1 MAHSVLNGW
10 WVLLA
15 AWSALLAWLIL
26 VLGRGA
32 FWRADQR
39 LPLSENGTQRTWPE
53 VTAVV
58 PARNEAEGIGDCVSA
73 LLRQDY
79 PGVLHV
85 IVVDDQSSDGTA
97 ERAREA
103 ACRVDAASRLEV
115 LRGAP
120 LPENWAG
127 KVWAMAQG
135 VNAAGLVPLLW
146 FTDGDIVHGRDV
158 LQRLVIQV
166 EDQDRSLVSLM
177 VMLSCRSFWER
188 LLIPPFIFFFQMLYP
203 FPWVNNPRRALA
215 GAAGGCM
222 LLRRATLEKA
232 GGFAAMRGARID
244 DCTLAALVK
253 PHGAI
258 WLGLGTESYSLRDYQ
273 RLGEIWRMVARSAYV
288 QLQFSPWRLLGATL
302 GMIFLYAWPVG
313 ALLFGLWTENIWL
326 GLPALLA
333 CMLMLTAYLPS
344 LRLYALNPLW
354 MFSLPLAAL
363 LYTLMTLD
371 SARRHYGGRGGA
383 WKGRHY
389 GMPGE
394 KQ

>member
-1 MAHSVLNGW
+1 MNGW
-10 WVLLA
+10 WVLPT

-26 VLGRGA
+26 LFGRGA

-39 LPLSENGTQRTWPE
+39 LPPSENGAQRTWPE

-103 ACRVDAASRLEV
+103 ASRLGAASRLEV

-146 FTDGDIVHGRDV
+146 FTDGDIVHGPDV
-158 LQRLVIQV
+158 LQRLVIQA
-166 EDQDRSLVSLM
+166 EDQNRSLVSLM

-203 FPWVNNPRRALA
+203 FPWVNNPRRVLA

-222 LLRRATLEKA
+222 LLRRETLEKA
-232 GGFAAMRGARID
+232 GGFVAMRAARID

-302 GMIFLYAWPVG
+302 GMIFLYVWPVG
-313 ALLFGLWTENIWL
+313 VLLFGLWTGNIWL
-326 GLPALLA
+326 ALPALLA
-333 CMLMLTAYLPS
+333 CLLMLMAYLPS

-389 GMPGE
+389 GMSGE

>member
-1 MAHSVLNGW
+1 MSGW
-10 WVLLA
+10 WALLA
-15 AWSALLAWLIL
+15 AWSVLLAWLIL

-39 LPLSENGTQRTWPE
+39 LPLRANGAPRTWPE

-58 PARNEAEGIGDCVSA
+58 PARNEAEGIGDCVTA

-79 PGVLHV
+79 PGVLRV
-85 IVVDDQSSDGTA
+85 IVVDDQSEDGTA
-97 ERAREA
+97 ECAREA
-103 ACRVDAASRLEV
+103 ARRVDATSRLEV
-115 LRGAP
+115 LSGAP

-135 VNAAGLVPLLW
+135 VTAAGLVPLLW
-146 FTDGDIVHGRDV
+146 FTDGDIVHGPDV
-158 LQRLVIQV
+158 LQRLVTQI

-203 FPWVNNPRRALA
+203 FPWVNNPRRVLA

-222 LLRRATLEKA
+222 LLRRETLEKA
-232 GGFAAMRGARID
+232 GGFVAMRAARID

-288 QLQFSPWRLLGATL
+288 QLQFSPWRLLGEVSEGISPQKPNT
-302 GMIFLYAWPVG
+302 
-313 ALLFGLWTENIWL
+313 
-326 GLPALLA
+326 
-333 CMLMLTAYLPS
+333 S
-344 LRLYALNPLW
+344 LR
-354 MFSLPLAAL
+354 AAFL
-363 LYTLMTLD
+363 KGTMPVWWFF
-371 SARRHYGGRGGA
+371 ARNQNQYQKPHGIRMQKKDAIQDRRANFFMSQRIIHA
-383 WKGRHY
+383 WYSSRCFRISKK
-389 GMPGE
+389 MP
-394 KQ
+394 